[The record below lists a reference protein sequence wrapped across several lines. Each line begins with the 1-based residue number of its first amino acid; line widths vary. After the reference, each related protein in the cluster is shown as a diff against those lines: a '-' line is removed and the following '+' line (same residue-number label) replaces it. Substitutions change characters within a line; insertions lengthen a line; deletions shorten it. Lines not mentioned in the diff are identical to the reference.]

1 MACDAGRQPREQAF
15 LCSLRYEF
23 YLAETC
29 ELEGLSCCLEA
40 GFRDLLLK
48 NTKPVCTLVSEESY
62 RSHQYF
68 EQP

>member
-15 LCSLRYEF
+15 LCSLRF
-23 YLAETC
+23 YLAETW

-40 GFRDLLLK
+40 GFRDLLFK